1 MKTKRELKDL
11 NLMDRFLF
19 AEISEDPE
27 VMQNILEIILGRD
40 VVLKSLPQAE
50 KEMRKSVWSKSIKL
64 DVWAEDMEENAYNT
78 EVQKRNTGNL
88 PKRSRYYNAVIDS
101 KMLQAGIEN
110 YNELKNIYIIM
121 IMPFDMFGE
130 GRYMYTFNM
139 REQKNPDVSLEDGA
153 TRIFLNTKGIH
164 TEGVSQELIGL
175 LRYFDE
181 STDEVAAHSGSERIR
196 QIHEKVLTIKS
207 NEDVG
212 VKYMNAWEEKMLDRK
227 EAFEEGEA
235 SGMQKGRYE
244 QAIESARILK
254 AKAVSKELI
263 AESTHL
269 SIEEIEKL

>member
-1 MKTKRELKDL
+1 MTTKRELKDL

-181 STDEVAAHSGSERIR
+181 STDEVAENSGSERIR